1 MTVTDS
7 DRPAIIPSRAASFLC
22 FDGMVWPNPNDPNEV
37 QWRLRYG
44 KPTRED
50 ILFAASVMSAYSQL
64 VADPQRRRNEK
75 VRGLREAMCD
85 A

>member
-7 DRPAIIPSRAASFLC
+7 DRPAIIPSRAASFRR